1 MSSKANKKVYKK
13 TIINN
18 IKKEKKENCPPK
30 FSDILSI
37 PSNPEDIFTL
47 LSPIG
52 HGAFGSVYKA
62 IHNTTKKIYAIK
74 IIQYFKDEQNLI
86 SNISH
91 IENINFC
98 YKTVQ
103 EETSLMRL
111 VNSSNYILK
120 YYGSYFS
127 RQTNTLWLILEYCAS
142 GSVIDLMLAMDRTYT
157 EIEIATI
164 IKMVLQGLIIM
175 HSKNLIHRDIKGANI
190 LISEDGFAKIG
201 DFGVG
206 VKLKENLRKSK
217 KGSPYWM
224 SPQVVLN
231 QEYGIGTD
239 IWSLGITCLELI
251 NGEPP
256 NSCLKPLEVMEKIG
270 KCKVNFEELFGE
282 KNNLSEDFKNFVQ
295 KCLVVE
301 EKKRASAKELLK
313 HNFIKKAKDNKLL
326 SILYKNHIND
336 LEDYRKEVEEYEREL
351 KMKNKKEREKQI
363 LIQHQKEI
371 QNMSIECDSDENQ
384 NLNNI
389 IKNINNKDNEL
400 SQNKS
405 INSLSLNNIIIKD
418 NDKNNDEKDI
428 EDEEECEYESSLL
441 NNNSIKYI
449 DNIAGVPKSKVLSST
464 NGNIFDSNNANNIKD
479 RYQNSTSMN
488 KNNNHTTDIVNQ
500 SSNLY
505 KHIILNNNSINI
517 KEYTLESNF
526 SNYMNNNKNNIDT
539 NNSNSN
545 RNIQNKNSNSNSR
558 KSKIKCRKISFNKP
572 RNSRQKNNNM
582 YGGLNKTMDD
592 KKDNSFI
599 INQKLLLSYNNNKIS
614 KVKEKDTDKDKNIN
628 QLIKKKSA
636 NLINNIKSLSIL
648 SNKDIFMN
656 VKNKIKSNNI
666 EDNINALAEEKEY
679 KYKPIITEDNIKEKN
694 KNILFTN
701 FINKHK
707 QLKKRENKNNLLNNT
722 ADNTNTYDNSNSY
735 YNTHNISNNLSFIN
749 NNSFICSNSYYE
761 KKKNVSI
768 SKNTNVYNK
777 KNLIINKEEK
787 SNGNIILE
795 IPINSKSIKSG
806 ELSDMDMNSN
816 RNRSIEEIE
825 IKNLKCNKREK
836 SSSIYLNTKCNEEDI
851 NDSDD
856 DGVINNVNNF
866 NSKDNFKNIN
876 ENKEN
881 INNNMIN
888 YINKKIINPTLTSN
902 SIHSYSIID
911 STEFFPSINKNNIF
925 SNAHKKYFS

>member
-1 MSSKANKKVYKK
+1 
-13 TIINN
+13 
-18 IKKEKKENCPPK
+18 
-30 FSDILSI
+30 
-37 PSNPEDIFTL
+37 
-47 LSPIG
+47 
-52 HGAFGSVYKA
+52 
-62 IHNTTKKIYAIK
+62 
-74 IIQYFKDEQNLI
+74 
-86 SNISH
+86 
-91 IENINFC
+91 
-98 YKTVQ
+98 
-103 EETSLMRL
+103 
-111 VNSSNYILK
+111 
-120 YYGSYFS
+120 
-127 RQTNTLWLILEYCAS
+127 
-142 GSVIDLMLAMDRTYT
+142 
-157 EIEIATI
+157 
-164 IKMVLQGLIIM
+164 
-175 HSKNLIHRDIKGANI
+175 
-190 LISEDGFAKIG
+190 
-201 DFGVG
+201 
-206 VKLKENLRKSK
+206 
-217 KGSPYWM
+217 
-224 SPQVVLN
+224 
-231 QEYGIGTD
+231 
-239 IWSLGITCLELI
+239 
-251 NGEPP
+251 
-256 NSCLKPLEVMEKIG
+256 
-270 KCKVNFEELFGE
+270 
-282 KNNLSEDFKNFVQ
+282 
-295 KCLVVE
+295 
-301 EKKRASAKELLK
+301 
-313 HNFIKKAKDNKLL
+313 
-326 SILYKNHIND
+326 
-336 LEDYRKEVEEYEREL
+336 
-351 KMKNKKEREKQI
+351 
-363 LIQHQKEI
+363 
-371 QNMSIECDSDENQ
+371 
-384 NLNNI
+384 
-389 IKNINNKDNEL
+389 
-400 SQNKS
+400 
-405 INSLSLNNIIIKD
+405 
-418 NDKNNDEKDI
+418 
-428 EDEEECEYESSLL
+428 
-441 NNNSIKYI
+441 
-449 DNIAGVPKSKVLSST
+449 
-464 NGNIFDSNNANNIKD
+464 
-479 RYQNSTSMN
+479 
-488 KNNNHTTDIVNQ
+488 
-500 SSNLY
+500 
-505 KHIILNNNSINI
+505 
-517 KEYTLESNF
+517 
-526 SNYMNNNKNNIDT
+526 
-539 NNSNSN
+539 
-545 RNIQNKNSNSNSR
+545 
-558 KSKIKCRKISFNKP
+558 
-572 RNSRQKNNNM
+572 M

-599 INQKLLLSYNNNKIS
+599 INQKLLLSYNNKIS
-614 KVKEKDTDKDKNIN
+614 KDKEKDTDKDKNIN

-825 IKNLKCNKREK
+825 IKNLKCNQREK

-881 INNNMIN
+881 INNNMID